1 MAIEKYRVRDVARD
15 FGLPAKAITEILDK
29 YATAPKSNMQALEDR
44 ELSIIFEHLTQNN
57 QVASIAAIYADEP
70 KKPEPPKQE
79 APKAQPAPAPQ
90 AAKPAAPQQKPTQPA
105 AKPAQQPAPA
115 AQAKP
120 AQPAQKPA
128 QTTQKLAHPAQKPA
142 QPARP
147 AQPQQTQ
154 PVQPMQ
160 KLHKSTATAQPTTR
174 VPEKKLVDTRKGGDV
189 NLAKYDQRLE
199 ELGGQ
204 RGERMSQKGGKEK
217 FRNNKGRQGGQVFSN
232 KRRQDEAEKMRR
244 LQLEIA
250 KKTPVKV
257 QIPDE
262 ISVGELASRMKKTGA
277 EVVKCLMKNGIM
289 ASLSQIIDFDTASFV
304 AEELGCK
311 VEKEVVV
318 TIEEKLIDTTEDRP
332 EDLVPRAPVVVVMGH
347 VDHGKTSLLDTI
359 RNTSVA
365 AGEAGGI
372 TQHIG
377 AYQVQINGKPI
388 TFLDTP
394 GHEAFTSMR
403 ARGAMVTDIAILMVA
418 ADDGIMPQ
426 TVESI
431 NHAKAAGIPIIVA
444 VNKIDKENA
453 NPDRVMQQL
462 TEYGLVPEEWGGETI
477 VCKISAKKHIGIDN
491 LLENLVLLAEVQ
503 ELKANPNRAGQG
515 TVIEARLDKGRGPW
529 PPCWCRTAP

>member
-120 AQPAQKPA
+120 APQAQKP
-128 QTTQKLAHPAQKPA
+128 AHPAQKPA

-250 KKTPVKV
+250 KKTPVK
-257 QIPDE
+257 
-262 ISVGELASRMKKTGA
+262 SA
-277 EVVKCLMKNGIM
+277 EG
-289 ASLSQIIDFDTASFV
+289 
-304 AEELGCK
+304 
-311 VEKEVVV
+311 
-318 TIEEKLIDTTEDRP
+318 
-332 EDLVPRAPVVVVMGH
+332 
-347 VDHGKTSLLDTI
+347 GK
-359 RNTSVA
+359 
-365 AGEAGGI
+365 
-372 TQHIG
+372 
-377 AYQVQINGKPI
+377 
-388 TFLDTP
+388 
-394 GHEAFTSMR
+394 
-403 ARGAMVTDIAILMVA
+403 
-418 ADDGIMPQ
+418 
-426 TVESI
+426 
-431 NHAKAAGIPIIVA
+431 
-444 VNKIDKENA
+444 
-453 NPDRVMQQL
+453 
-462 TEYGLVPEEWGGETI
+462 
-477 VCKISAKKHIGIDN
+477 
-491 LLENLVLLAEVQ
+491 
-503 ELKANPNRAGQG
+503 
-515 TVIEARLDKGRGPW
+515 
-529 PPCWCRTAP
+529 